1 MLDGTRQQVL
11 CYHMFMASRKPKG
24 IADDI
29 VGAIRNIVSPWL
41 GTPPN
46 PALSEEL
53 NNKIAQVQGLTRGAA
68 ETLDQAF
75 AGGMVK
81 AGVQG
86 NKALAKQAAVNAA
99 ALGTGYV
106 AAKVVQKGTQV
117 IASGIK
123 EGKYVNPV
131 AAIENFVKGNKIIM
145 HSSSQQGLPLLKP
158 VSGSIAMPRDQVLF
172 GWNPRSRRSL
182 SSIDRPLLNFTNPKN
197 PEKGG
202 TRTTGANS
210 GSVYVASI
218 PKKSAGPVVTN
229 KKIPNKNRM
238 IVSTS
243 PGKIIS
249 EIPAPS
255 TRMFDEYD
263 PNSYENYLNFQD
275 RLGRELRKA
284 GVLPKQIP
292 LRNPKRR

>member
-1 MLDGTRQQVL
+1 MVAG
-11 CYHMFMASRKPKG
+11 RKPKG
-24 IADDI
+24 VADDI
-29 VGAIRNIVSPWL
+29 VGGIRKIVSPWL
-41 GTPPN
+41 GAPP
-46 PALSEEL
+46 
-53 NNKIAQVQGLTRGAA
+53 AQNRQVTQAQGLARGAA

-86 NKALAKQAAVNAA
+86 NQALAKQAAVNVA
-99 ALGTGYV
+99 ALGTGYI
-106 AAKVVQKGTQV
+106 AGKVVQKGTQV
-117 IASGIK
+117 VASGIK

-131 AAIENFVKGNKIIM
+131 AAIENLVKGNKIII
-145 HSSSQQGLPLLKP
+145 HGSSRQGLPLLKP
-158 VSGSIAMPRDQVLF
+158 VYGSIAMPKSKVLF
-172 GWNPRSRRSL
+172 GWDPRATRSQ

-202 TRTTGANS
+202 TRVTGTNP

-229 KKIPNKNRM
+229 KKIPNKKRM
-238 IVSTS
+238 IVSSS
-243 PGKIIS
+243 PAKIIS

-275 RLGRELRKA
+275 KLGRELRKA